1 MTKETIDKMKG
12 KLMEWEKIFVND
24 EIDKML
30 ISKMYKQLKQL
41 NIKKANNPI
50 RKWAENINRYFSR
63 EDIQMAKRH
72 MKRYSKSLTLEKLKL
87 KPQ

>member
-41 NIKKANNPI
+41 NIKKTNDPI
-50 RKWAENINRYFSR
+50 QK
-63 EDIQMAKRH
+63 
-72 MKRYSKSLTLEKLKL
+72 
-87 KPQ
+87 